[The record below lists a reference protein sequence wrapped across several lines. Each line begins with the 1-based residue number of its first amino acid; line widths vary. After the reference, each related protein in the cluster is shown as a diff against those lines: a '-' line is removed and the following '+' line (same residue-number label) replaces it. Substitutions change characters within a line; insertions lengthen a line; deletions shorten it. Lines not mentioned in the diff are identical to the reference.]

1 MPMTKTTQ
9 PIRGKHLFLT
19 LFSLPLLWGGI
30 LSLPGTARD
39 IDIEVGIV
47 QRFGETEAEKLSISA
62 TNGDSLTVKFQDT
75 QGQTQTLTT
84 TQLTLDI
91 VEASLPQ
98 SLLKEY
104 IVLSDHAT
112 FETAE
117 DSANQWQ
124 DKGIKAEVTQ
134 PGRWQVWARRD
145 VYETPLL
152 RRLLLKNLQEK
163 GYNDPYLESA
173 ILTSKSQATF
183 TIAGKQYKS
192 DYLEIIPGKNPIQ
205 VSHSQQK
212 TRRYGGSLK
221 LQPNSYGT
229 YTLVNDVPLE
239 TYLRGVVPHEI
250 GPNAPKNAAKAQTI
264 IARTYALRNLRRFKA
279 DDYELCASTHCQV
292 YYGLSETSPKADQ
305 AIAATKGLVLTYN
318 NELVDAL
325 YSSTTGGVTASFSD
339 AWNGEERPY
348 LKAVIDS
355 PKNVWDLSQKSLA
368 DEQAFRNFISLK
380 QGFNESG
387 RHVFRWNRQAS
398 LDSLTKDLKKYLERR
413 KHPLADLKTIKSMT
427 VTERSDSGRILT
439 MNVQTDQGTIELHK
453 NEVRSA
459 FGPPRSTLFYLDPI
473 YNSQNQL
480 SGYAFV
486 GGGFGHGVGLS
497 QFGSY
502 NLANLGWSP
511 EKILAFYYPGTKII
525 PLDNSIVFWREEK

>member
-1 MPMTKTTQ
+1 MLMTKTTQ
-9 PIRGKHLFLT
+9 PIQGKHLFLT

-30 LSLPGTARD
+30 LGLPSTAKD
-39 IDIEVGIV
+39 VNIDVGII
-47 QRFGETEAEKLSISA
+47 QRFGETKAEKLSISA
-62 TNGDSLTVKFQDT
+62 TSGDSLTVKFQDS
-75 QGQTQTLTT
+75 QGEIQTLTT
-84 TQLTLDI
+84 TKLTLNI
-91 VEASLPQ
+91 VQESLPQ

-117 DSANQWQ
+117 DSANQWK

-134 PGRWQVWARRD
+134 PGRWQVWAKRD

-163 GYNDPYLESA
+163 GYNDAYLESA
-173 ILTSKSQATF
+173 ILNSKSQANF
-183 TIAGKQYKS
+183 TIAGKQYQS

-279 DDYELCASTHCQV
+279 DNYELCASTHCQV
-292 YYGLSETSPKADQ
+292 YYGLSGTSPKADR
-305 AIAATKGLVLTYN
+305 AIAATKGLVLTHN

-348 LKAVIDS
+348 LTAVIDS

-368 DEQAFRNFISLK
+368 DEETFRNFIRLR
-380 QGFNESG
+380 QGFN
-387 RHVFRWNRQAS
+387 
-398 LDSLTKDLKKYLERR
+398 
-413 KHPLADLKTIKSMT
+413 
-427 VTERSDSGRILT
+427 
-439 MNVQTDQGTIELHK
+439 
-453 NEVRSA
+453 
-459 FGPPRSTLFYLDPI
+459 
-473 YNSQNQL
+473 
-480 SGYAFV
+480 
-486 GGGFGHGVGLS
+486 
-497 QFGSY
+497 
-502 NLANLGWSP
+502 
-511 EKILAFYYPGTKII
+511 
-525 PLDNSIVFWREEK
+525 